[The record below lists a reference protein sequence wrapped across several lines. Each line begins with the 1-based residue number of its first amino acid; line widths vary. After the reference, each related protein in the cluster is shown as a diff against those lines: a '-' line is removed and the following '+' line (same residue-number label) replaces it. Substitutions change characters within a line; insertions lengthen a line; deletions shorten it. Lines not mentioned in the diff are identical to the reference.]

1 MLAQVWY
8 FDEPSVTTAHRSLS
22 VVGSQLLVSQTELA
36 LFVDYNSAMS
46 AFNNTHTFD
55 NPNYPPP
62 PYPQQTGSGNYSQ
75 AQGSGQQYGQ
85 QDYYAQGSG
94 KPYGQEGYYAQGQ
107 SYGGQSYGGQSY
119 GGQSYDGQSYGG
131 QPYGG
136 QGQVP
141 AQPPAY
147 TVPIQTN
154 YSPGDSEAPKYEPQQ
169 GLSGL
174 SGFDEKSIRLGFIR
188 KVYSIL
194 MCQLLVT
201 GAVIAPF
208 IYVNDIKR

>member
-107 SYGGQSYGGQSY
+107 SYGGQSYGGQ
-119 GGQSYDGQSYGG
+119 
-131 QPYGG
+131 PYGG

>member
-1 MLAQVWY
+1 M
-8 FDEPSVTTAHRSLS
+8 
-22 VVGSQLLVSQTELA
+22 SQTELA

>member
-1 MLAQVWY
+1 
-8 FDEPSVTTAHRSLS
+8 
-22 VVGSQLLVSQTELA
+22 
-36 LFVDYNSAMS
+36 MS
-46 AFNNTHTFD
+46 AYNNQQ
-55 NPNYPPP
+55 NYPPP
-62 PYPQQTGSGNYSQ
+62 PPSSYPQQAGSGYYGQ
-75 AQGSGQQYGQ
+75 GQGSGQPYGQPYGQ
-85 QDYYAQGSG
+85 QGNFVQGQVPG
-94 KPYGQEGYYAQGQ
+94 QPYGQPYGQGQ
-107 SYGGQSYGGQSY
+107 P
-119 GGQSYDGQSYGG
+119 YGG
-131 QPYGG
+131 QPYGGQPGYYG